1 MNEKLTQQL
10 VDLLNEKVVRLSN
23 AYDRVCKE
31 NRRLTR
37 ENKKFAKENAAARE
51 VRNMLCD
58 FVIDELHI
66 NEWLNGDGTPNYD
79 AKGGNNG
86 ESNI

>member
-10 VDLLNEKVVRLSN
+10 VELLNEKILRLSN

-37 ENKKFAKENAAARE
+37 ENKRLTKENNAARE

-58 FVIDELHI
+58 FVVDELHI
-66 NEWLNGDGTPNYD
+66 NEWFNSESTLNCDERGDSN
-79 AKGGNNG
+79 A
-86 ESNI
+86 ESGI

>member
-10 VDLLNEKVVRLSN
+10 VDLLNEKVLRLSN

-31 NRRLTR
+31 NRRLQR
-37 ENKKFAKENAAARE
+37 ENKKL
-51 VRNMLCD
+51 V

-66 NEWLNGDGTPNYD
+66 HELLNGDGTPNYD

-86 ESNI
+86 ENNI

>member
-10 VDLLNEKVVRLSN
+10 VDLLNEKILRLSN

-31 NRRLTR
+31 NRSLTR
-37 ENKKFAKENAAARE
+37 ANKKLAKENAAARE

-58 FVIDELHI
+58 FVVDELHI

>member
-10 VDLLNEKVVRLSN
+10 VDLLDEKILRLSN

-31 NRRLTR
+31 NRRLVR
-37 ENKKFAKENAAARE
+37 ENKKLARDNAAARE

-66 NEWLNGDGTPNYD
+66 NEWLNGESMPNCNE
-79 AKGGNNG
+79 GGDSNA
-86 ESNI
+86 ESGI

>member
-1 MNEKLTQQL
+1 MNEKMIEQF
-10 VDLLNEKVVRLSN
+10 VDLLNEKILRISN

-31 NRRLTR
+31 NRRLQR
-37 ENKKFAKENAAARE
+37 ENKKLVRENNAARE

>member
-10 VDLLNEKVVRLSN
+10 VDLLNEKTLRLSN

-31 NRRLTR
+31 NRRLVR
-37 ENKKFAKENAAARE
+37 ENKKLAKENAAARE

-66 NEWLNGDGTPNYD
+66 HELLNGDGAPNYD
-79 AKGGNNG
+79 ERGDENG
-86 ESNI
+86 